1 MVSGIILI
9 DKPSGITSHDL
20 VDRVRKIFGQK
31 RVGHAGILDP
41 LATGL
46 MIVLLGKGTLFSQ
59 HLTGSSKRY
68 RARLRFGKAT
78 DTFDAEGT
86 VTDEKDPGD
95 LPKEKFEEI
104 ADGFVGKINQLV
116 PPYSAVKIQGKRMYK
131 AARDGEKMPE
141 RYKEVDIDSIQV
153 LEYPWPEV
161 VVDIKCGAGTY
172 VRSLA
177 HEIGREIGCGG
188 YLENLVR
195 TAVGKFTV
203 NDAISLQELEEMIK
217 ADNFSAVKPLVEAFP
232 DKPTISIR
240 PEYYDSILQGKPF
253 VKRYLQKTDYKGPGG
268 CLSLLLGPENKV
280 LAIAKLNYNWGSF
293 GRLESRDILGKY
305 VRIIDEGRLRNQHA

>member
-1 MVSGIILI
+1 MVNGIVLI

-20 VDRVRKIFGQK
+20 VDRVRKIFNQK

-59 HLTGSSKRY
+59 HLTGSNKRY
-68 RARLRFGKAT
+68 RAKLRFGRAT
-78 DTFDAEGT
+78 DTFDAEGE
-86 VTDEKDPGD
+86 VTSESDPGD
-95 LPKEKFEEI
+95 LSREKFEEI

-131 AARDGEKMPE
+131 AARDGEELPE
-141 RYKEVDIDSIQV
+141 RHKEVDIQTIQV
-153 LEYPWPEV
+153 LEFAWPEV
-161 VVDIKCGAGTY
+161 VVDIRCGAGTY

-177 HEIGREIGCGG
+177 HEMGQEIGCGG
-188 YLENLVR
+188 YLEKLVR
-195 TAVGKFTV
+195 TGVGKFTLE
-203 NDAISLQELEEMIK
+203 DAISLEQLGDSIK
-217 ADNFSAVKPLVEAFP
+217 TDDYSAVKPLIEAFP
-232 DKPTISIR
+232 DKPTIAIR

-253 VKRYLQKTDYKGPGG
+253 LKRYLQKTDYKGPGG